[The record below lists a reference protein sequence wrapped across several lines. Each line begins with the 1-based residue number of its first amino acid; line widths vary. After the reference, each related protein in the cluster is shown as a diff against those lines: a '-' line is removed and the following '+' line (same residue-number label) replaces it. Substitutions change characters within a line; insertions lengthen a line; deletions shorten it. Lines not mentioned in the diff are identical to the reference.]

1 MSALAQTPF
10 VLRMAWREMRA
21 SWLRLIFFFLCVGL
35 GVASI
40 VVLRSVVQEVRA
52 TLTREARALIAAD
65 VIVQSGRPLTG
76 DVAERVG
83 VDLASPAVSAVTE
96 VVETQTMAAPVDGVG
111 NGGVKLVELRGV
123 EAAYP
128 FYGVVELDGGVPYSH
143 RLLEGHGAL
152 VQPELLVAFDV
163 AVGDSIR
170 LAGQTFRIT
179 GVIARDRI
187 QRGGI
192 AFGPRVYVDLA
203 DLRATSLLGFGSR
216 ASYQRL
222 LRVPDASRVA
232 ALTTQLKS
240 DLGNESYTSVR
251 SWQTIEDR
259 IGQNLSTAEN
269 YLSLVGFAVVVL
281 GGLGVWSVT
290 RVIVQQKIRSV
301 AVLKCLGASG
311 GSALAISTLQVL
323 ALAAAGSVLGVG
335 LAAAA
340 LAAIPAATLE
350 TLGVTRVPVTPSA
363 AVQGAAVGLLV
374 SLLFAIVPL
383 LEIRDVKPLLLLR
396 AHLAG
401 TARRRNWRAW
411 SAGAAALGLLALVA
425 MWQAGS
431 IRAGAYV
438 SIALAIVAA
447 ALYLESVFVVRLT
460 RPLTRSSRVA
470 LRHATISLARPGNQ
484 TRVIL
489 MSVGLGCFFIVGVRA
504 TQTTLLRELS
514 IQVGQSSPDFV
525 LIDIQ
530 RDQIDRI
537 KAIVTPYLRAPVRIV
552 PLVRGRVVSVSGDHI
567 DLPTVDAV
575 RTRRGLSREFGLTFR
590 TSLESNERITAGQ
603 FWTTGLDAAVS
614 DAIDTD
620 VSIEQQLA
628 DEAGLSI
635 SDVVRFDLA
644 GVPVRARITSV
655 RRVAWDDSQ
664 NGGFVFVLRPSPA
677 VTRAAQNYVGF
688 VQVHDDASQR
698 GAMQRDLVR
707 ALPNV
712 SAIDVRDVIAT
723 IRTVVDN
730 VTLGVTI
737 VGLVT
742 LAGGVLILIGAVA
755 MTKFQRVYEA
765 AIYRTLGA
773 STGLVAAMLAT
784 EYGLLGALAGV
795 LGASGGLLLSWA
807 LSRYLFHIAW
817 EPLGGLLA
825 AGIGLTAAIVCAI
838 GVLASIDVLLRKPL
852 ATLRGEQ

>member
-1 MSALAQTPF
+1 VNALAQTPF

-52 TLTREARALIAAD
+52 TLTRETRALIAAD

-76 DVAERVG
+76 DAGDRVAVL
-83 VDLASPAVSAVTE
+83 LASPAVAAVTD
-96 VVETQTMAAPVDGVG
+96 VVETQTMATAAEGTG
-111 NGGVKLVELRGV
+111 NGGVRLVELRGV

-128 FYGVVELDGGVPYSH
+128 FYGAIELEGGLAYSH
-143 RLLEGHGAL
+143 ALLEHHGAI
-152 VQPELLVAFDV
+152 VQPELLITLGVA
-163 AVGDSIR
+163 AGDSIR

-187 QRGGI
+187 QRNGI

-203 DLRATSLLGFGSR
+203 DLRQTSLLGFGSR

-222 LRVPDASRVA
+222 LRVPDAARVGD
-232 ALTTQLKS
+232 LTAELRSAVK
-240 DLGNESYTSVR
+240 GESYTSVR
-251 SWQTIEDR
+251 SWQTLEDR
-259 IGQNLSTAEN
+259 IGENLSTAEN

-350 TLGVTRVPVTPSA
+350 ALGVTRVVVTPSA

-383 LEIRDVKPLLLLR
+383 LEVRGVKPLLLLR
-396 AHLAG
+396 AQTSGA
-401 TARRRNWRAW
+401 ARRRDWRTW
-411 SAGAAALGLLALVA
+411 SVGAAALATLALVA

-431 IRAGAYV
+431 MRAGAYV
-438 SIALAIVAA
+438 AIALAIVAA
-447 ALYLESVFVVRLT
+447 ALGAASALIVKLT
-460 RPLTRSSRVA
+460 RPLARSPRVA
-470 LRHATISLARPGNQ
+470 IRHATISLARPGNQ
-484 TRVIL
+484 TRVIV

-504 TQTTLLRELS
+504 VQTTLLRELS
-514 IQVGQSSPDFV
+514 VQVGQSSPDFV

-530 RDQIDRI
+530 RDQIDRVRE
-537 KAIVTPYLRAPVRIV
+537 AVAPYLRAPARIV
-552 PLVRGRVVSVSGDHI
+552 PLVRGRVVAVSGARI
-567 DLPTVDAV
+567 DLPTVEAV

-590 TSLESNERITAGQ
+590 TTLEPNERITDGELWASP
-603 FWTTGLDAAVS
+603 LDAPVSEAV
-614 DAIDTD
+614 DTD
-620 VSIEQQLA
+620 VSIEQELA
-628 DEAGLSI
+628 EEAGLSI
-635 SDVVRFDLA
+635 GDVLRFDLA
-644 GVPVRARITSV
+644 GAIVRARITSV
-655 RRVAWDDSQ
+655 RHVAWDDSQ
-664 NGGFVFVLRPSPA
+664 NGGFVFVLRPAPA
-677 VTRAAQNYVGF
+677 VARAAQSYVGF
-688 VQVHDDASQR
+688 VQAHDDAAER
-698 GAMQRDLVR
+698 GALQRDLVR
-707 ALPNV
+707 AAPNV

-723 IRTVVDN
+723 IKAVVDN

-742 LAGGVLILIGAVA
+742 LTGGVLILVGAVA
-755 MTKFQRVYEA
+755 MTKYQRVYEA

-773 STGLVAAMLAT
+773 STGLVAAMLAA
-784 EYGLLGALAGV
+784 EYGLLGLLAGV

-807 LSRYLFHIAW
+807 LSRWLFHVVW

-825 AGIGLTAAIVCAI
+825 AGIGLTAVAVCAI
-838 GVLASIDVLLRKPL
+838 GVLASLDVLFKKPL

>member
-1 MSALAQTPF
+1 VNLLAQAPF
-10 VLRMAWREMRA
+10 VLRMTWREMRA

-65 VIVQSGRPLTG
+65 VVVQSGRELTG

-83 VDLASPAVSAVTE
+83 VILTSPAVATMTE
-96 VVETQTMAAPVDGVG
+96 VVETQTMATPVEGVG

-123 EAAYP
+123 EDAYP
-128 FYGVVELDGGVPYSH
+128 FYGAIELDGGRPYAH
-143 RLLEGHGAL
+143 ALLEGHGAI
-152 VQPELLVAFDV
+152 VQPELLIALDV

-170 LAGQTFRIT
+170 LAGQPFRIT

-187 QRGGI
+187 QRNGI

-203 DLRATSLLGFGSR
+203 DLRRTSLLGFGSR
-216 ASYQRL
+216 AAYQRL
-222 LRVPDASRVA
+222 LRVPDASQVGD
-232 ALTTQLKS
+232 LTARLRDS
-240 DLGNESYTSVR
+240 LSGESYTSVR
-251 SWQTIEDR
+251 SWQTLEDR

-335 LAAAA
+335 IAAAG
-340 LAAIPAATLE
+340 LAAIPAGTLE
-350 TLGVTRVPVTPSA
+350 ALGVTHVPVTVSA

-396 AHLAG
+396 AHLGA
-401 TARRRNWRAW
+401 ARRRDWRVWA
-411 SAGAAALGLLALVA
+411 AGAAALATLALVA

-447 ALYLESVFVVRLT
+447 ALYLASVFVVRLT
-460 RPLTRSSRVA
+460 RPLARSSRVA

-484 TRVIL
+484 TRVIV

-504 TQTTLLRELS
+504 MQTTLLRELS
-514 IQVGQSSPDFV
+514 VQVGQSSPDFV

-530 RDQIDRI
+530 RDQIARVRETV
-537 KAIVTPYLRAPVRIV
+537 APYLRAPVRIV
-552 PLVRGRVVSVSGDHI
+552 PLVRGRVVAVSGAHV

-575 RTRRGLSREFGLTFR
+575 RTRRGLGREFGLTFR
-590 TSLESNERITAGQ
+590 ASLESNERITAGE
-603 FWTTGLDAAVS
+603 FWASPLEAPVS

-628 DEAGLSI
+628 DDSGLSI
-635 SDVVRFDLA
+635 GDVVRFDLA

-655 RRVAWDDSQ
+655 RHVAWDDSQ
-664 NGGFVFVLRPSPA
+664 NGGFVFVLRPAPA
-677 VTRAAQNYVGF
+677 VTRAAQSYVGF
-688 VQVHDDASQR
+688 VQARDDASQR
-698 GAMQRDLVR
+698 GALQRDLVR
-707 ALPNV
+707 AAPNV
-712 SAIDVRDVIAT
+712 SAIDVRDVIAS
-723 IRTVVDN
+723 IRAVVDN

-742 LAGGVLILIGAVA
+742 LAGGILILVGAVA

-773 STGLVAAMLAT
+773 STGLVAAMLAA
-784 EYGLLGALAGV
+784 EYGLLGLLAGT
-795 LGASGGLLLSWA
+795 LGACGGLALSWA

-825 AGIGLTAAIVCAI
+825 AGIAVTAAAVCAI
-838 GVLASIDVLLRKPL
+838 GVLASLDVLLKKPL

>member
-1 MSALAQTPF
+1 MNALAQTPF

-52 TLTREARALIAAD
+52 TLTRETRALIAAD

-76 DVAERVG
+76 DIADRVG
-83 VDLASPAVSAVTE
+83 VILASPAVAATTT
-96 VVETQTMAAPVDGVG
+96 VVETQTMAAPAEGAG
-111 NGGVKLVELRGV
+111 NGGVRLVELRGV
-123 EAAYP
+123 DAAYP
-128 FYGVVELDGGVPYSH
+128 FYGAIELEGGRAYSH
-143 RLLEGHGAL
+143 DLLEHHGAI
-152 VQPELLVAFDV
+152 VQPELLITLGV

-170 LAGQTFRIT
+170 LAGQPFRIT

-192 AFGPRVYVDLA
+192 ALGPRVYIDLA
-203 DLRATSLLGFGSR
+203 DLRNTSLLGFGSR
-216 ASYQRL
+216 ASYQQL
-222 LRVPDASRVA
+222 LRVPDASHVA
-232 ALTTQLKS
+232 GLTTQLR
-240 DLGNESYTSVR
+240 DVLRGESYTSVR
-251 SWQTIEDR
+251 SWQTLEDR
-259 IGQNLSTAEN
+259 IGENLSIAEN

-290 RVIVQQKIRSV
+290 RVIVQQKIRGI

-323 ALAAAGSVLGVG
+323 ALAAAGSVLGIG

-340 LAAIPAATLE
+340 LFAIPAATLE
-350 TLGVTRVPVTPSA
+350 ALGVTHVPVTSSA
-363 AVQGAAVGLLV
+363 VVQGVAVGLLV

-383 LEIRDVKPLLLLR
+383 LEIRSVKPLLLLR
-396 AHLAG
+396 AQTSG
-401 TARRRNWRAW
+401 TVGRRDWRTW
-411 SAGAAALGLLALVA
+411 SAGAAALATLALVA

-438 SIALAIVAA
+438 SLALAVVAA
-447 ALYLESVFVVRLT
+447 VLYLASIVVVRLT
-460 RPLTRSSRVA
+460 APLARSSRVA
-470 LRHATISLARPGNQ
+470 IRHATISLARPGNQ
-484 TRVIL
+484 TRVIV

-504 TQTTLLRELS
+504 MQATLLRELS

-530 RDQIDRI
+530 RDQIDRVRQTV
-537 KAIVTPYLRAPVRIV
+537 APYLRAPARIV
-552 PLVRGRVVSVSGDHI
+552 PLVRGRIVAVSGANI

-590 TSLESNERITAGQ
+590 TSLESNETITAGR
-603 FWTTGLDAAVS
+603 FWTSPLDVPVS
-614 DAIDTD
+614 NVVDTD
-620 VSIEQQLA
+620 VSVEQQLA

-635 SDVVRFDLA
+635 GDVVRFDLA

-655 RRVAWDDSQ
+655 RKVAWDDSQ
-664 NGGFVFVLRPSPA
+664 NGGFVFVLRPAPA
-677 VTRAAQNYVGF
+677 VSRAAQSYVGF
-688 VQVHDDASQR
+688 VQVHDDASER
-698 GAMQRDLVR
+698 GALQRDLVR
-707 ALPNV
+707 AAPNV

-723 IRTVVDN
+723 IKTVVDN

-742 LAGGVLILIGAVA
+742 LAGGVLILVGAVA

-784 EYGLLGALAGV
+784 EYGLLGLLAGV

-825 AGIGLTAAIVCAI
+825 AGIGLTAVAVCAI
-838 GVLASIDVLLRKPL
+838 GVLASLDVLFKKPL